1 MELMDEGITLFD
13 ELDKEVIDGMNGK
26 NQFIPIGLP
35 RMGRWANLRRGII
48 TLIFSTTGAG
58 KSSFVDTIILNACDY
73 HMNDT
78 ASMKPDFQLF
88 SMERNPKMRI
98 AKWISYFIFK
108 NEGHVI
114 EPSTILSRDGQA
126 FSKEGYSLFLKQKEY
141 FNYIL
146 NEYVTIHAGAKTPNE
161 IYKIM
166 KDHFEEKGEYKET
179 EVKGRKKKLY
189 TPKNDNSLICP
200 IFDHGNLTKTT
211 QVLSSKKSAQDKLVE
226 YCQGFRDLE
235 DASPI
240 WIAQV
245 NRAISGAT
253 RLKDSEMEL
262 VLDDVKE
269 SGDIGDACDIA
280 ISLFDPVKY
289 KQSSRTGYNPNDFVD
304 EHGYN
309 YFRSAMILKNSYGP
323 DSIRFPLAFNGFC
336 GIFKELE
343 RKDNNPQS
351 SHYMSEARYNS
362 IVEDVKSK
370 QYFLD

>member
-1 MELMDEGITLFD
+1 MESMDDNITLFD
-13 ELDKEVIDGMNGK
+13 EVNKEVIDGMNGK
-26 NQFIPIGLP
+26 NQVIPIGLP
-35 RMGRWANLRRGII
+35 RIGRWASLMKGTI

-58 KSSFVDTIILNACDY
+58 KSSFVDTIILNVCDY
-73 HMNDT
+73 HVNNLQ
-78 ASMKPDFQLF
+78 SMKPDFQLF
-88 SMERNPKMRI
+88 SMERNPKMRL
-98 AKWISYFIFK
+98 AKWISYYIFK

-114 EPSTILSRDGQA
+114 EPATILSRDGET
-126 FSKEGYSLFLKQKEY
+126 FSKEGYSLFIKQKEY
-141 FNYIL
+141 FDYIL
-146 NEYVTIHAGAKTPNE
+146 NEYITVHAGAKTPNE

-166 KDHFEEKGEYKET
+166 KDHFEEQGVYEET
-179 EVKGRKKKLY
+179 EVRGRKKKVY
-189 TPKNDNSLICP
+189 IPKDENTLICP

-211 QVLSSKKSAQDKLVE
+211 QTLPSKKMAQDKLVE
-226 YCQGFRDLE
+226 MCQGFRDLE
-235 DASPI
+235 NASPI
-240 WIAQV
+240 WVAQV

-304 EHGYN
+304 NNGYN

-336 GIFKELE
+336 GIFRELP
-343 RKDNNPQS
+343 RKDNDPKS